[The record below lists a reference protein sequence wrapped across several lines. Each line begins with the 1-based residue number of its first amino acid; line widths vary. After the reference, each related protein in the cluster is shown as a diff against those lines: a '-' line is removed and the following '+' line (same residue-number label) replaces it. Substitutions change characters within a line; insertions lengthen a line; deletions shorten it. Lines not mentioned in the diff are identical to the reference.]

1 MILEVKVKYF
11 NTEMPK
17 INKIDKGDWI
27 DLRIDNIEQNG
38 NLRPWQ
44 KDDEDHEFL
53 YVTPNSFI
61 KVKLGVAMQL
71 PNGFEAHVAPRSSVF
86 KNFKMILTNSV
97 GIIDESYCGDN
108 DEWIAPMYCFEGV
121 KLYRYERICQFRLIE
136 KMEKIL
142 ITEVEKLNN
151 KDRGGF
157 GSTGTK

>member
-1 MILEVKVKYF
+1 MVLEVKVKYF
-11 NTEMPK
+11 NPEMPK

-44 KDDEDHEFL
+44 KDDDDKEFV
-53 YVTPNSFI
+53 YTTPNSFI
-61 KVKLGVAMQL
+61 KIKLGIAMQL
-71 PNGFEAHVAPRSSVF
+71 PNGFEAHVAPRSSIF

-108 DEWIAPMYCFEGV
+108 DEWIAPMYCFEGI